1 MPKSKPRVILDRCVR
16 GNLTKIPGNT
26 RQAIIAELNALV
38 YSPRPAKSKR
48 LVIEKESRE
57 VRRLRLGKWRI
68 IYLVQDEQPVVLA
81 IRRRPPYDYQDLEE
95 LLKGL

>member
-1 MPKSKPRVILDRCVR
+1 MPKSKPRVILDRR
-16 GNLTKIPGNT
+16 ARDNLKKIPGNT

-38 YSPRPAKSKR
+38 CSPRPAKSQR

-68 IYLVQDEQPVVLA
+68 IYLVQDEQPVILA

-95 LLKGL
+95 LLKDL